1 MKEASQTQIII
12 LPSFNTPYWVYISQF
27 VERCALKLSLNWV
40 VQIWKITVTTK
51 SIMSHDLKFREIHWS
66 ARWTCSQFQGIQK
79 LLFTDGA
86 NNDGKKTMAI
96 TTMTTLVITL
106 ILTLMTTKTKA
117 MIIVMAVIMIM
128 MTIMAFHHYHCSQQ
142 QGWWWF

>member
-1 MKEASQTQIII
+1 MKEASHTQIIV

-66 ARWTCSQFQGIQK
+66 SRWTSQFQGIQK

-106 ILTLMTTKTKA
+106 ILMLMTTKTKA

-128 MTIMAFHHYHCSQQ
+128 MTIMAFHHYHCAQQ